1 MLTGVIYGAI
11 VVVWAAYLVPLALR
25 RHDEASRTRSIE
37 RFSSAMRVLARRG
50 TSAGPTLSS
59 GSRVVVTP
67 PRDEPRVV
75 TPEPAPEPERILVT
89 PKLNRAAERAAAAR
103 RRRVLTILLGVTVVV
118 ALVSVL
124 GVAPGWTI
132 LAPLTLVAGFLLV
145 ARRSVR
151 RAHQPYWVEAA
162 APESP
167 TVVVRR
173 SAVRVDTSRD
183 GSTPDPSDEPEDD
196 EPTITLTAAQR
207 KLAASSLT
215 EDRVVA
221 VALRASG
228 AESLWDPLPVT
239 LPTYVDAPVAKRT
252 FRTIE
257 LGEPGTWTSGHSAA
271 DSKTVA
277 AAAANASAGAA
288 ATGNAPAAVGP
299 AGAGPANR
307 DSDDGVAKVVN
318 G

>member
-25 RHDEASRTRSIE
+25 RHDQASRTRSIE

-50 TSAGPTLSS
+50 TSSSPTLSS

-67 PRDEPRVV
+67 RRDEPRVV
-75 TPEPAPEPERILVT
+75 TPEPAPEPERVLVT
-89 PKLNRAAERAAAAR
+89 PRLNRSAERAAAAR
-103 RRRVLTILLGVTVVV
+103 RRRVLTILLGLTVVV
-118 ALVSVL
+118 SVVSVL
-124 GVAPGWTI
+124 GVAPRW
-132 LAPLTLVAGFLLV
+132 AVVPPLMLVLGFLVV

-151 RAHQPYWVEAA
+151 RASAPYWVEAA
-162 APESP
+162 APESA

-183 GSTPDPSDEPEDD
+183 DFTPDPSDEPDDD

-207 KLAASSLT
+207 KLAASNLS

-221 VALRASG
+221 VSVQSSG

-239 LPTYVDAPVAKRT
+239 LPTYVDAPVARRS

-257 LGEPGTWTSGHSAA
+257 LGELGTWTSGHSAA
-271 DSKTVA
+271 DSQTVA
-277 AAAANASAGAA
+277 ASATVTVSEPAAAADVDSADD
-288 ATGNAPAAVGP
+288 
-299 AGAGPANR
+299 
-307 DSDDGVAKVVN
+307 DSDDEVARAVN
-318 G
+318 S